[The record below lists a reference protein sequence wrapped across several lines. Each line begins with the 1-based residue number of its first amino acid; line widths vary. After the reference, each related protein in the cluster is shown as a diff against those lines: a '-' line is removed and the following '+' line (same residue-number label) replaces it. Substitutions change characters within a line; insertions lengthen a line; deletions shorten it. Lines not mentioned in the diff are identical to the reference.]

1 MIGQKH
7 RWIIVFSVFALLALG
22 ACEKEETQPPA
33 TPEEKAAVEKAPPA
47 RAVADLKPTAGNEA
61 TGTVTFTSHKDAVL
75 VTVEAKG
82 LAPGLHGFHIH
93 EHGDCSAM
101 DAASAGGHFN
111 PDATPHGAAENPP
124 AQRHL
129 GDLGNL
135 EAGVDGTARY
145 ERTDSLISL
154 SGPNS
159 IVGKAVIVHAQADDL
174 TSQPTGNA
182 GPRVAC
188 GVIQAGE

>member
-1 MIGQKH
+1 MNERKN
-7 RWIIVFSVFALLALG
+7 RWLILCSAFALLALG
-22 ACEKEETQPPA
+22 ACDKKETQPPA
-33 TPEEKAAVEKAPPA
+33 TSDVKTAVEMAAPV
-47 RAVADLKPTAGNEA
+47 RAVAELIPTEGNET
-61 TGTVTFTSHKDAVL
+61 TGTVTFTAQAGGIL
-75 VTVEAKG
+75 VTVDAKG
-82 LAPGLHGFHIH
+82 LAPGQHGFHIH

-111 PDATPHGAAENPP
+111 PDATPHGAPGNPP

-135 EAGVDGTARY
+135 EAGQDGTAHY
-145 ERTDSLISL
+145 ENTDALISL

-159 IVGKAVIVHAQADDL
+159 IVGKAVIVHAQPDDF

-182 GPRVAC
+182 GPRLAC
-188 GVIQAGE
+188 GVIEARE